1 MSATPIDATSN
12 VSGVAA
18 MTPPG
23 SLVRVRD
30 ETWLVTSV
38 EETSDGALFTVRGV
52 SDFVEGIEAQF
63 YESLDRIVPVNPR
76 EATLVGD
83 ASPHYRKTRLWL
95 ESTLRKT
102 PVPIAHPGLTVAPR
116 MLADDLPYQR
126 EAVEAALDPERL
138 RPRLLIADAVGLGK
152 TLEIG
157 MILTELMRRGR
168 GRRVLIV
175 CPKHVLEQMQHEM
188 WVRFALPFVRL
199 DSQGVQAVKQKLP
212 ATSNPFS
219 YFEKVIISIDTLKQ
233 ERFVHDLRSHTWDAV
248 VIDESH
254 NVTNQSTQ
262 NNQLARILAPNTDA
276 LILASATP
284 HNGKNESFAQLMS
297 LLEPTSVSPQGEVEK
312 DTAQKLMIR
321 RHRYS
326 DSVKDVVGERWQP
339 RKDPVL
345 TLAEPSEAEREVALE
360 IARTWTHPG
369 AAWEEGEGSDA
380 SIALPDS
387 FKAPSAS
394 GRKNA
399 LFPWVLMEAFLSSP
413 SALAESVNTRLAKIE
428 GIDSQPAKEERE
440 ALTRLRDLNDRCLTG
455 NPLQSSGK
463 FQKLVELLK
472 EKGVGP
478 GSDERIVIFAERV
491 KTLEW
496 LKDSIE
502 KALKFPKAAKGQPFG
517 PVTIMHGGLQDS
529 TQQAIVESFKQK
541 SSPIRVL
548 VTGDVA
554 SEGVNLHSQCH
565 ELVHYD
571 IPWSLIRLEQRN
583 GRIDRYGQRVSP
595 QITALLLDLTGVP
608 GSDGD
613 VRILK
618 RLLERENEAH
628 TLLGDAAS
636 LMDKY
641 SVSEE
646 KTSVIDALRGAK
658 DIDEVLPEPAQAS
671 TMIENPF
678 LSLILT
684 GNGASGHEA
693 ARGHRAEREAE
704 FETGLF
710 DSEEDFVRTGLAEV
724 FDGNEQRDPSAGGV
738 GLTYDSRESLLE
750 FTPPSDLVR
759 RLEFLPQSYVRERGI
774 THRIALTSDANVANG
789 SLARARE
796 GSDGTLWPAV
806 HYLSPLHPVVEWVA
820 DRALAR
826 HDQGTIPV
834 IKASVGEP
842 WVFAQALLTAENG
855 QTVHT
860 ELLAVA
866 MDGATPRVMRDVDPA
881 ELFDEIGLGPE
892 IPGTEVREPE
902 QYAELLAAAL
912 TEAEREVR
920 ESIMPAIE
928 RAARDRAEKQRRRLM
943 TWDDNAKL
951 HPKQTQLFRHTS
963 SAVRNAK
970 SSVDELVP
978 RRESVRPL
986 LVAIPRA

>member
-1 MSATPIDATSN
+1 MSATPIDATPN

-76 EATLVGD
+76 AATLVGD

-369 AAWEEGEGSDA
+369 AAWEEGERSDA
-380 SIALPDS
+380 SIALPGS
-387 FKAPSAS
+387 FRAPSAT

-413 SALAESVNTRLAKIE
+413 SALAESVSTRLAKIE

-440 ALTRLRDLNDRCLTG
+440 ALTRLKNLNDRCLAG
-455 NPLQSSGK
+455 NPLRSSGK
-463 FQKLVELLK
+463 FQRLIKLLK

-496 LKDSIE
+496 LKESIE

-583 GRIDRYGQRVSP
+583 GRIDRYGQRVAP

-613 VRILK
+613 VRVLE

-646 KTSVIDALRGAK
+646 KNSVVEALRGTK
-658 DIDEVLPEPAQAS
+658 DIDEVLPEPAQAV
-671 TMIENPF
+671 TMVENPF
-678 LSLILT
+678 LSLILA
-684 GNGASGHEA
+684 GNGAGEHEE
-693 ARGHRAEREAE
+693 ARGHRAEREAV
-704 FETGLF
+704 FDTGLF

-724 FDGNEQRDPSAGGV
+724 FGGNEQRDPSAGGV

-796 GSDGTLWPAV
+796 GADGTLWPAV

-834 IKASVGEP
+834 IKASVGAP
-842 WVFAQALLTAENG
+842 WVFVQALLTAENG

-866 MDGATPRVMRDVDPA
+866 MDGETPRVMREVDPA
-881 ELFDEIGLGPE
+881 ELFDEIGLCPD

-902 QYAELLAAAL
+902 QYAGLLAAAL

-920 ESIMPAIE
+920 ENIMPAIT

-963 SAVRNAK
+963 SAVRSAK

-978 RRESVRPL
+978 KREFVRPL
-986 LVAIPRA
+986 LVAVPRA